1 MKYNLKKLVF
11 SSSLIG
17 LIALSSCGVNSTE
30 VNKVYSSCNIVNK
43 KLADYNISSD
53 DYKLFIEKLNSF
65 SAKSSANIL
74 DKNTNAISP
83 LSLYMNLAMTSTIT
97 SGNTYNELINFLDI
111 DYNDI
116 LKFTKALYG
125 LSMKE
130 KLSNEEVYHKEN
142 LVNSIWI
149 SNNVKYKNECLYDL
163 YNYFNASSF
172 IVDYS
177 NKNTSTNISKYISDN
192 TNGLINPN
200 LNFSE
205 NTIFTLI
212 NSLYASDLWNEVGL
226 SYTKNDYEFKNYDN
240 TTTKK
245 KFLVGNSFLGEAYVG
260 DDYSCV
266 YQKTSNDLKL
276 TFIIPNDNKDLYTI
290 MNNDNLNNMLKLNNS
305 NYIKDDST
313 YTRVIFPEFES
324 KYNGDLKDKLS
335 TLGVKS
341 LFDLSNDY
349 KLFENDAYASSLIQ
363 MVNFKANKK
372 GIEGAAVT
380 LSTTDSSS
388 FSSNLK
394 EFVVNKS
401 FGYVLSDSYGV
412 ALFIGVVDNI

>member
-11 SSSLIG
+11 SCSLIG
-17 LIALSSCGVNSTE
+17 LITLSSCGVNSTV
-30 VNKVYSSCNIVNK
+30 VNKVYNSDNIVNK
-43 KLADYNISSD
+43 KLADYNISYD
-53 DYKLFIEKLNSF
+53 DYKLFIEKLNNF

-74 DKNTNAISP
+74 DKNINAISP

-97 SGNTYNELINFLDI
+97 EGNTYNELINFLNI

-116 LKFTKALYG
+116 LKYTKALYG

-130 KLSNEEVYHKEN
+130 KLNNDEVYYKET

-149 SNNVKYKNECLYDL
+149 SNNVKYKNESLYDL

-177 NKNTSTNISKYISDN
+177 NKNTSTYISKYISNN
-192 TNGLINPN
+192 TNGLIDPD
-200 LNFSE
+200 LNFNE
-205 NTIFTLI
+205 DTMFTLI
-212 NSLYASDLWNEVGL
+212 NSLYVSDIWNEVGFNY
-226 SYTKNDYEFKNYDN
+226 SKNDYEFKNYDS

-245 KFLVGNSFLGEAYVG
+245 KFLVGKSFSGEAYVG

-276 TFIIPNDNKDLYTI
+276 TFIIPNDDKDIYSI
-290 MNNDNLNNMLKLNNS
+290 MNNDNLNNILKLDDS

-324 KYNGDLKDKLS
+324 KYNGDLKDKIS

-341 LFDLSNDY
+341 LFNLSNDY
-349 KLFENDAYASSLIQ
+349 KLFDNEAYTSSLMQ

-380 LSTTDSSS
+380 LSTNDSSS
-388 FSSNLK
+388 FVPNLK

-401 FGYVLSDSYGV
+401 FGYVLSDSYDV